1 MRRLLLILLIIAPIL
16 GYAAGM
22 GPGPGVKSYSAGD
35 VTPPEKT
42 SLTIPS
48 AGTTLLLG
56 LSETCSI
63 GAGGNGGLTLSMSGG
78 AVTAS
83 YSSGS
88 GSNTFTYNLS
98 RTVNS
103 GETGTASYTQ
113 PGNGIEDTAGN
124 DLASFSSQAITN
136 NSEQSSGEDD
146 LVLAGDT
153 TDRSGGSDYIQSDSN
168 ALVYNYSGYNG
179 TSGTLRYGYLRTG
192 GELTASNIKMVVYTR
207 TGTTWSLLE
216 TSTPR
221 SFVENSL
228 IEFTFSGTNQIPSGT
243 GNVIIGWIA
252 DGYCNVKTSGS
263 SWQMVNNTSGTY
275 ASPPGT
281 IAPDDDPD
289 SADALMEIFVT
300 NYQR

>member
-1 MRRLLLILLIIAPIL
+1 
-16 GYAAGM
+16 
-22 GPGPGVKSYSAGD
+22 
-35 VTPPEKT
+35 
-42 SLTIPS
+42 
-48 AGTTLLLG
+48 
-56 LSETCSI
+56 
-63 GAGGNGGLTLSMSGG
+63 MSGG

-124 DLASFSSQAITN
+124 DLASFSSQAVTN
-136 NSEQSSGEDD
+136 NSTQSGGESN

-153 TDRSGGSDYIQSDSN
+153 TDRSAGSDWHQSADN
-168 ALVYNYSGYNG
+168 ALVYCYPGGTGGYNG

-192 GELTASNIKMVVYTR
+192 ADISASNIKMLVYTKS
-207 TGTTWSLLE
+207 GSTWSLLE

-228 IEFTFSGTNQIPSGT
+228 IEFTFSGASQIPSGT
-243 GNVIIGWIA
+243 SNVIIGWIA

-263 SWQMVNNTSGTY
+263 SWQTVNDASGTY

-281 IAPDDDPD
+281 IAPDDDCCGD
-289 SADALMEIFVT
+289 GALMEIFVT

>member
-22 GPGPGVKSYSAGD
+22 GPGPGVKSY
-35 VTPPEKT
+35 
-42 SLTIPS
+42 
-48 AGTTLLLG
+48 
-56 LSETCSI
+56 
-63 GAGGNGGLTLSMSGG
+63 
-78 AVTAS
+78 
-83 YSSGS
+83 
-88 GSNTFTYNLS
+88 
-98 RTVNS
+98 
-103 GETGTASYTQ
+103 
-113 PGNGIEDTAGN
+113 
-124 DLASFSSQAITN
+124 

-153 TDRSGGSDYIQSDSN
+153 TDRSGGSDYFQSAEN
-168 ALVYNYSGYNG
+168 ALVYCYPGGDGYNG
-179 TSGTLRYGYLRTG
+179 TSGTLRYGYLRTAG
-192 GELTASNIKMVVYTR
+192 DLTASNIKMVVYTKS
-207 TGTTWSLLE
+207 GSTWSLLE
-216 TSTPR
+216 TSTAR
-221 SFVENSL
+221 SFAENSL
-228 IEFTFSGTNQIPSGT
+228 IEFAFSGTKQIPSGT

-252 DGYCNVKTSGS
+252 DGYCKVKTSGI

>member
-1 MRRLLLILLIIAPIL
+1 MKKITLLGLFMLFASSTHAMTLS
-16 GYAAGM
+16 
-22 GPGPGVKSYSAGD
+22 GVSFNGVSIGSGSD
-35 VTPPEKT
+35 TTPPTKS

-56 LSETCSI
+56 LSESCSI
-63 GAGGNGGLTLSMSGG
+63 GSGGNGGLTLSMSGG

-88 GSNTFTYNLS
+88 GSDTFTYNLS

-124 DLASFSSQAITN
+124 DLASFSSQAVTN
-136 NSEQSSGEDD
+136 NSTQESN

-153 TDRSGGSDYIQSDSN
+153 TDRSGGNDYYQSASN

-192 GELTASNIKMVVYTR
+192 GELTASNIKMVVYTKS
-207 TGTTWSLLE
+207 GSTWSLLE

-221 SFVENSL
+221 SFVEKSL
-228 IEFTFSGTNQIPSGT
+228 IEFTFSGKNQIPSGT

-263 SWQMVNNTSGTY
+263 SWQTVNDTSGTY

-289 SADALMEIFVT
+289 SSDALMEIFVT